1 MTEES
6 QPPPEPRESIWSVSP
21 GWKSAYFFLFS
32 LQTICGV
39 GLLSWKEVG
48 QYSNEGAVQTAL
60 DIIFGTASIGVAAA
74 TITVSIT
81 ELMRGSMVVGAYL
94 EEKLLKPLR
103 EKRRM
108 EREQWIAQRQ
118 AEGRAQGRAQGRAE
132 GRVDN
137 QKIWEAWNQRRLEA
151 LERGEPFDESTPTT
165 QEEP

>member
-21 GWKSAYFFLFS
+21 GWKSAYFFPFS
-32 LQTICGV
+32 FQTICGV
-39 GLLSWKEVG
+39 GLLSWREAG
-48 QYSNEGAVQTAL
+48 QYGNEGAVQTAL

-74 TITVSIT
+74 TITVAVT
-81 ELMRGSMVVGAYL
+81 ELMRGTMVVGAYL

-118 AEGRAQGRAQGRAE
+118 AEGRAQ
-132 GRVDN
+132 N
-137 QKIWEAWNQRRLEA
+137 QKKWEAWNQRRLEA
-151 LERGEPFDESTPTT
+151 LERGEPFDEPIPSA
-165 QEEP
+165 QEESTEEES